1 MTKDSEG
8 ALGILHRQR
17 ERFGLITGRRA
28 VFQQS
33 GRNADRIEPLAD
45 LGAFMRIREEHVPAP
60 RYFRPDD
67 RSTSAIISIMV
78 RFARFVG
85 LVTILALT
93 VAGMEAATPTTK
105 PTVETLPASR
115 GGQDLVGQPFPHLE
129 LTRWLNTPDGKPLDT
144 TKSVTLYRFWTD
156 TCPYCQATLPAVE
169 TLRKK
174 YADAGLKVVAI
185 YHPKPP
191 HEVLDEVVAAAAT
204 ERGYHGAVA
213 VDPDWSALKTVWMNH
228 GRQAATSVSFLVDQ
242 KGVIRFVHPGVQYF
256 PSNKPEDVEANH
268 DYELIEAAIAMLLAE
283 KPLP

>member
-1 MTKDSEG
+1 MRKF
-8 ALGILHRQR
+8 AWYLGL
-17 ERFGLITGRRA
+17 
-28 VFQQS
+28 
-33 GRNADRIEPLAD
+33 
-45 LGAFMRIREEHVPAP
+45 
-60 RYFRPDD
+60 
-67 RSTSAIISIMV
+67 
-78 RFARFVG
+78 
-85 LVTILALT
+85 
-93 VAGMEAATPTTK
+93 AATLVLAVVRSHAAPSTTR
-105 PTVETLPASR
+105 PIVQTLPASR

-129 LTRWLNTPDGKPLDT
+129 LTRWLNTSDGKPLDT

-191 HEVLDEVVAAAAT
+191 HEVSDKLIAAAAT

-256 PSNKPEDVEANH
+256 PSNKPEDVEANR
-268 DYELIEAAIAMLLAE
+268 DYELIDAAIAMLLAE